1 LANAPGKR
9 KSRRIPALGGPSPMS
24 RHQKKTGR
32 DMFSYFIEFCGLEGF
47 ERRWSAIYVELMYRY
62 VRRITCTYVDS
73 VG

>member
-1 LANAPGKR
+1 
-9 KSRRIPALGGPSPMS
+9 MS